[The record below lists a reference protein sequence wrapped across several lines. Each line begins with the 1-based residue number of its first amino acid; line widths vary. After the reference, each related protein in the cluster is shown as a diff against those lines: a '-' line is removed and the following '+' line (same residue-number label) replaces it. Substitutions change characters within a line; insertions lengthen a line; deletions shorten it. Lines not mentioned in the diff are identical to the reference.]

1 MPPGKPS
8 VRFDAEVAC
17 ERAAPFG
24 HYPVLLGA
32 REEIPGGDRQRIEVE
47 HPGTIRRPQ
56 NGIRFT
62 VEEPAHLRERRS
74 VADRKRQLMERDLA
88 LPDTS
93 AIEGG
98 EFAQRPLGQ
107 RCDVDTT

>member
-1 MPPGKPS
+1 
-8 VRFDAEVAC
+8 EVAC
-17 ERAAPFG
+17 ERAAPLG

-74 VADRKRQLMERDLA
+74 VADGKRQLMERDLA
-88 LPDTS
+88 LPGTS
-93 AIEGG
+93 AIQGRG
-98 EFAQRPLGQ
+98 FAPRPLWT
-107 RCDVDTT
+107 RCCVAITDDL